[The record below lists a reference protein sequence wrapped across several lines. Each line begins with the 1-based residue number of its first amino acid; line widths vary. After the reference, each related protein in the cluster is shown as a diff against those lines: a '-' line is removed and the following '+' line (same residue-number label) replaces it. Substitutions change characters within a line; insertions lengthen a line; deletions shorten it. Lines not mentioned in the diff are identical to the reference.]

1 MLLEVIR
8 PLKNKC
14 EPRMEAKISWIQVCN
29 NVENRGLYTIL
40 PVICCFDG
48 RYLPLVDVEVPVL
61 GEGQAVH
68 LETDAF
74 NR

>member
-1 MLLEVIR
+1 MQAPYKKV
-8 PLKNKC
+8 
-14 EPRMEAKISWIQVCN
+14 KISWIQVFN
-29 NVENRGLYTIL
+29 NVENKGLYTIS

-74 NR
+74 NS